1 LTPDSACAIELP
13 DSTSLFNNFRRRRKR
28 PPGLVARCRMAAQ
41 GAPGSQSETVLD
53 GLGELR
59 RTHRCG
65 EIGPAL
71 VGRRVTLAG
80 WVQRSRDHG
89 GLIFVDLR
97 DGEGLVQVVFRPDA
111 APECHARAGA
121 LRSEWVIAASGVVQ
135 RRSAETVNPK
145 LPTGEVEVEALELRI
160 LNHATPPPFPIEE
173 EAEAEE
179 ATRLRHRIHDLR
191 RPPLQRALRLR
202 HRLYQSVRRTLSE
215 RSFLE
220 IETPILAKSTP
231 EGARDFLVPSRL
243 QPGSFYA
250 LPQSPQILKQLLM
263 VAGYDRYFQIARCF
277 RDEDLRA
284 DRQLEFTQLDLEMSF
299 VGVEDVL
306 EVLEEVTWRGSAE
319 ASGVELPRPFPR
331 MSYADAMSRFG
342 CDRPDTRIQL
352 ELTELTESF
361 RASGFNAF
369 RSVVEKGGIVKCL
382 PVHDAQA
389 LSRSEV
395 DRFEA
400 LVRKELGARGLAWIR
415 VQPDGEWQSPIAK
428 FLGDAERAAIQRA
441 TGARAGS
448 LLFFQADAAAR
459 ANAVLSRLRI
469 DVGRRLGR
477 LDGRSWDVLFV
488 LDFPLFER
496 DEQGKLGYVHQ
507 PFVAPLEEDLGL
519 LASEPERVRGTHYDV
534 ILNGVELGSGS
545 LRNHRADVQRRI
557 FEILGY
563 AAHETE
569 ARFGFMLAALDAGAP
584 PHGGFA
590 FGYDRWTMLLA
601 GAENLRDVIAFPKTQ
616 RGQDLLLDAPG
627 PVEAAQVEELGLR
640 LAPDAEGGA

>member
-1 LTPDSACAIELP
+1 
-13 DSTSLFNNFRRRRKR
+13 
-28 PPGLVARCRMAAQ
+28 MAAH
-41 GAPGSQSETVLD
+41 AEPGSLSALD
-53 GLGELR
+53 GLGDLR

-71 VGRRVTLAG
+71 VGERVTLAG
-80 WVQRSRDHG
+80 WVHRSRDHG
-89 GLIFVDLR
+89 GLVFVDLR
-97 DGEGLVQVVFRPDA
+97 DGEGLVQVVFRPDSS
-111 APECHARAGA
+111 PESHARAGE
-121 LRSEWVIAASGVVQ
+121 LRSEWVIAAQGVVQ
-135 RRSAETVNPK
+135 RRSAETINPK
-145 LPTGEVEVEALELRI
+145 LPTGEVEVDALELRI
-160 LNHATPPPFPIEE
+160 LNRATPPPFPIEE
-173 EAEAEE
+173 EALAEE
-179 ATRLRHRIHDLR
+179 STRLRHRIHDLR

-202 HRLYQSVRRTLSE
+202 HRLYQSVRRTLAE
-215 RSFLE
+215 RGFLE

-243 QPGSFYA
+243 QPGAFYA

-306 EVLEEVTWRGSAE
+306 EVLEDVTVLGCRE
-319 ASGVELPRPFPR
+319 AAGVELPRPFPR
-331 MSYADAMSRFG
+331 MAYAEAMARYG

-352 ELTELTESF
+352 ELVELTEAF

-382 PVHDAQA
+382 PIHDAQA
-389 LSRSEV
+389 LSRSEI
-395 DRFEA
+395 DRLEA
-400 LVRKELGARGLAWIR
+400 LVRKELGARGLGWIR
-415 VQPDGEWQSPIAK
+415 LQPDGEWQSPIAK
-428 FLGDAERAAIQRA
+428 FLGDAERDAIRRA

-448 LLFFQADAAAR
+448 LLFFQADAPAR

-469 DVGRRLGR
+469 DLGRRLGR
-477 LDGRSWDVLFV
+477 VDGRDWDVLFV

-496 DEQGKLGYVHQ
+496 DEHGALGYVHQ
-507 PFVAPLEEDLGL
+507 PFVAPLEQDIPL
-519 LASEPERVRGTHYDV
+519 LAGDPERVRGTHYDV

-563 AAHETE
+563 AKHETE

-590 FGYDRWTMLLA
+590 FGYDRWTMLLC
-601 GAENLRDVIAFPKTQ
+601 GAESLRDVIAFPKTQ
-616 RGQDLLLDAPG
+616 RGQDLLMDAPS
-627 PVEAAQVEELGLR
+627 PVEPAQVAELGLR
-640 LAPDAEGGA
+640 VVPPPQGRP